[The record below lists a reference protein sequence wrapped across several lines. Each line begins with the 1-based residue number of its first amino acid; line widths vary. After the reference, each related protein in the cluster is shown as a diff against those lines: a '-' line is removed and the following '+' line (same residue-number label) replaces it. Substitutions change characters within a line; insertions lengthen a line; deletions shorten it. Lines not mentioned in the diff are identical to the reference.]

1 MASKASLDN
10 MLQAI
15 LGFANQ
21 AQDMYYPPNIFS
33 SQYNTVTSLLLSTL
47 ARQYPVNNGVVDMLM
62 PFVNVAK
69 IPVTNGMI
77 TLPGDYRNIL
87 GAPSI
92 TVKPD
97 GSDCGESAPI
107 TNPIEFA
114 TAIAK
119 GGCQRRPIVIVPQ
132 SEFDYATT
140 STYNF
145 PTVNDPIGY
154 FYGNKIKVCPYDLIR
169 VELMYVRN
177 EGIYQYGY
185 ITQPDDTYIFDPTT
199 TVESEWESNAFEPIF
214 KAMSA
219 LYAAFTRDPNMRD
232 WAVILKTQGL
242 F

>member
-1 MASKASLDN
+1 

-33 SQYNTVTSLLLSTL
+33 SQYNTVTSLLISTL
-47 ARQYPVNNGVVDMLM
+47 VRQYPVNNGVVDMLI
-62 PFVNVAK
+62 PFVKVETL
-69 IPVTNGMI
+69 PVTNGVI
-77 TLPGDYRNIL
+77 SLPDDYRDIL

-97 GSDCGESAPI
+97 GSDCSYSIPI
-107 TNPIEFA
+107 TTPAEFNVS
-114 TAIAK
+114 INK
-119 GGCQRRPIVIVPQ
+119 GGCMRRPIVIVPQ

-140 STYNF
+140 STYNY
-145 PTVNDPIGY
+145 PTKDNPIGY
-154 FYGNKIKVCPYDLIR
+154 FKGNTIKVCPYDINK
-169 VELMYVRN
+169 VELMYVKN

-185 ITQPDDTYIFDPTT
+185 IIQPDDTYIFDVTT
-199 TVESEWESNAFEPIF
+199 TVESEWQSNAFEPIF

-232 WAVILKTQGL
+232 WAAILKTQGL